1 MLPIQK
7 KERMRPFQRKERL
20 SFLPGKGR
28 ARLFPG
34 DRRRAEERRRKRNEV
49 PLLQCGGNESD
60 RFPPRG

>member
-1 MLPIQK
+1 MFPIQK
-7 KERMRPFQRKERL
+7 KERMLLFQRKERL

-28 ARLFPG
+28 ARPFPE
-34 DRRRAEERRRKRNEV
+34 DRRKRNEV